1 MKGNL
6 TRYVCRECGH
16 EETKWAGRCP
26 ECGSWNSF
34 DEVEGAA
41 ATATAADSSRTV
53 IDSSVRKLSEIP
65 YDKTLR
71 VRSGISELDRVL
83 GGGVMRPSSVLV
95 GGEPGIG
102 KSTIMV
108 QMLSA
113 LASSSSVLYVS
124 GEESPSQV
132 KMRAE
137 RLGCDTSRIDIFC
150 DTRLEALL
158 PVIEKRKPGYI
169 VVDSLQTLSTASV
182 ASSSGSPNQMKTCC
196 MELSLRAKKC
206 GSAIFFVGHVT
217 KEGVIAGPKI
227 VEHMVDT
234 VLYFEAAESGMRMLR
249 AAKSRFGS
257 VDEIG
262 LFEMTERGLEC
273 VQDASRHFLSA
284 RNGGELPSG
293 IAFTP
298 VIEGSR
304 TFVVEVQALA
314 VPARSGYQRIYSDK
328 VDLSRVNRIAA
339 ILERHAG
346 LNLSQDDIYVN
357 VAGGM
362 KLKEG
367 SVDLAVA
374 LALYSSKSDVPL
386 PSDLASF
393 GELSLAGEVRPVTFS
408 SRRTKALSEM
418 GFSRVIV
425 GNGTE
430 DTKDVRLDKTRDVRS
445 AIIAAFKGAQKRLVR
460 SAT

>member
-1 MKGNL
+1 MKGNSVK
-6 TRYVCRECGH
+6 YVCRECGH
-16 EETKWAGRCP
+16 EETKWAGKCP

-34 DEVEGAA
+34 EEVEAA
-41 ATATAADSSRTV
+41 SVNVCNPNTTV
-53 IDSSVRKLSEIP
+53 IDTSVRKLSDIP
-65 YDKTLR
+65 YEKTMR
-71 VRSGISELDRVL
+71 VSSGISELDRVL
-83 GGGVMRPSSVLV
+83 GGGVMRPSAVLV

-102 KSTIMV
+102 KSTIMI
-108 QMLSA
+108 QMLSS
-113 LASSSSVLYVS
+113 LSSSSSVLYVS

-137 RLGCDTSRIDIFC
+137 RLGLDTSKIDIFC

-158 PVIEKRKPGYI
+158 DLIEKRKPGYI

-182 ASSSGSPNQMKTCC
+182 ASSAGSPNQIKTCC

-234 VLYFEAAESGMRMLR
+234 VLYFESAESGMRMLR

-262 LFEMTERGLEC
+262 LFEMTSEGLKC
-273 VQDASRHFLSA
+273 VQDASKLFLGNRSD
-284 RNGGELPSG
+284 GDLPSG

-304 TFVVEVQALA
+304 TFVVEVQALV
-314 VPARSGYQRIYSDK
+314 VPAKSGYQRIYSDK
-328 VDLSRVNRIAA
+328 IELSRVNRISA

-346 LNLSQDDIYVN
+346 LDLSGDDIYIN

-362 KLKEG
+362 KIKEG

-374 LALYSSKSDVPL
+374 LALYSSKTDIPL
-386 PSDLASF
+386 SSSLASF

-408 SRRTKALSEM
+408 QRRLRTLTEM
-418 GFSRVIV
+418 GFSKTIV
-425 GNGTE
+425 SIGTE
-430 DTKDVRLDKTRDVRS
+430 KVGGSQSENVKDVRS
-445 AIIAAFKGAQKRLVR
+445 AVIAAFKGRKKNK
-460 SAT
+460 

>member
-1 MKGNL
+1 MKGNSVK
-6 TRYVCRECGH
+6 YVCRECGH
-16 EETKWAGRCP
+16 EETNWARKCP

-34 DEVEGAA
+34 EEVEDASVNA
-41 ATATAADSSRTV
+41 CNPNTTV
-53 IDSSVRKLSEIP
+53 IDTSVRKLSDIP
-65 YDKTLR
+65 YDKTMR
-71 VRSGISELDRVL
+71 VSSGISELDRVL

-102 KSTIMV
+102 KSTIII

-113 LASSSSVLYVS
+113 LSEHSSVLYVS

-137 RLGCDTSRIDIFC
+137 RLGLDTTHIDVFC
-150 DTRLEALL
+150 DTRLEALTET
-158 PVIEKRKPGYI
+158 IESRRPGYI
-169 VVDSLQTLSTASV
+169 VVDSLQTLSSSSV

-196 MELSLRAKKC
+196 MELSLKAKKC

-217 KEGVIAGPKI
+217 KDGVIAGPKI

-234 VLYFEAAESGMRMLR
+234 VLYFESAESGMRMLR

-262 LFEMTERGLEC
+262 LFEMTSEGLKC
-273 VQDASRHFLSA
+273 VQDASKLFLGNRSD
-284 RNGGELPSG
+284 GDLPSG

-304 TFVVEVQALA
+304 TFVVEVQALV
-314 VPARSGYQRIYSDK
+314 VPAKSGYQRIYSDK
-328 VDLSRVNRIAA
+328 VDMGRVNRIAA

-346 LNLSQDDIYVN
+346 LDLSQDDIYVN

-367 SVDLAVA
+367 SVDLALA
-374 LALYSSKSDVPL
+374 LALYSSKTDTPL
-386 PSDLASF
+386 PSVLASF

-408 SRRTKALSEM
+408 SRRSKTLYDM
-418 GFSRVIV
+418 GFSKIIV
-425 GNGTE
+425 SQGTE
-430 DTKDVRLDKTRDVRS
+430 NEGSVDTIK
-445 AIIAAFKGAQKRLVR
+445 A
-460 SAT
+460 

>member
-1 MKGNL
+1 MKGNNI
-6 TRYVCRECGH
+6 RYVCRECGH
-16 EETKWAGRCP
+16 KENKWAGRCP

-34 DEVEGAA
+34 DETEVVNKP
-41 ATATAADSSRTV
+41 TASPDSSKTV
-53 IDSSVRKLSEIP
+53 IDNSVRKLSDIP
-65 YDKTLR
+65 YDKTMR
-71 VRSGISELDRVL
+71 VSSGISELDRVL

-102 KSTIMV
+102 KSTIMI

-113 LASSSSVLYVS
+113 LSEHSSVLYVS

-137 RLGCDTSRIDIFC
+137 RLGLDTTRIDVFC
-150 DTRLEALL
+150 DTRLEALTET
-158 PVIEKRKPGYI
+158 IESRRPGYI
-169 VVDSLQTLSTASV
+169 VVDSLQTLSSSSV

-196 MELSLRAKKC
+196 MELSLKAKKC

-234 VLYFEAAESGMRMLR
+234 VLYFESAESGMRMLR

-262 LFEMTERGLEC
+262 LFEMTSEGLKC
-273 VQDASRHFLSA
+273 VQDASKLFLGNRSD
-284 RNGGELPSG
+284 GDLPSG

-304 TFVVEVQALA
+304 TFVVEVQALV
-314 VPARSGYQRIYSDK
+314 VPAKSGYQRIYSDK
-328 VDLSRVNRIAA
+328 IELSRVNRISA

-346 LNLSQDDIYVN
+346 LDLSGDDIYIN

-362 KLKEG
+362 KIKEG

-374 LALYSSKSDVPL
+374 LALYSSKTDIPL
-386 PSDLASF
+386 SSSLASF

-408 SRRTKALSEM
+408 QRRLRTLTEM
-418 GFSRVIV
+418 GFSKTIV
-425 GNGTE
+425 SIGTE
-430 DTKDVRLDKTRDVRS
+430 KVGGSQSENVKDVRS
-445 AIIAAFKGAQKRLVR
+445 AVIAAFKGRKK
-460 SAT
+460 SK